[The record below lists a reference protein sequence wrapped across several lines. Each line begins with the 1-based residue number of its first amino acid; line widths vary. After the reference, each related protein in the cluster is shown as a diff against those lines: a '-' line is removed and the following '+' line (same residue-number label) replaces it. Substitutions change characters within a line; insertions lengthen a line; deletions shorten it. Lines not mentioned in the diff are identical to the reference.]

1 MAEPEKEPVQSE
13 TGGEPDNPTPTPEPE
28 GKEGVDTV
36 EFWRTMARKN
46 EDRSKDNYAK
56 LQQAQLENANLEKQ
70 LHERDM
76 MLAKT
81 QLQAAYP
88 DVFDDDT
95 FAMCH
100 ADTVEDLTVWG
111 EQLVKFAGKFK
122 PAQPETGGEE
132 DKPELNLGKFAKTE
146 PKPAGKTADD
156 AQTLYKKYFERFNS
170 TKKE

>member
-1 MAEPEKEPVQSE
+1 MAEPENEPVQPE
-13 TGGEPDNPTPTPEPE
+13 TGIEPDKPTPEPT

-81 QLQAAYP
+81 RLQSAHP
-88 DVFDDDT
+88 DVFDEDT

-100 ADTVEDLTVWG
+100 ADTVEDLNAWG
-111 EQLVKFAGKFK
+111 EQLVKFTGKFK
-122 PAQPETGGEE
+122 PAQPETGGE
-132 DKPELNLGKFAKTE
+132 PENNQGLNLGKFAKTE

-156 AQTLYKKYFERFNS
+156 AQTLYKKYFERFNP